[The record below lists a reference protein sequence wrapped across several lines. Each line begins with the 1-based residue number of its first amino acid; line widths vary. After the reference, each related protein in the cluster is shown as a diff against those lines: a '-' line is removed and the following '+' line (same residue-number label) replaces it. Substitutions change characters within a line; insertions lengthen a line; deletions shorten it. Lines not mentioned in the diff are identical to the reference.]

1 MPPSVTGTLLGID
14 VSGHQASISWK
25 AVKRAGISFGWVKA
39 TEGQTFVDASYERH
53 RKEARRAGVPLGAYH
68 FARPDTNVSN
78 RDPVAEADSFLA
90 VAQPHEGDLLPVLDL
105 ETPGLSP
112 AQLGRW
118 AKAWLRRV
126 ERAIGQPPILYTFPS
141 YWTDRMGNSTAF
153 GRYPLWLAS
162 YGPDDGRVH
171 PVRKVGGWTS
181 IAVHQY
187 TSKGRIEG
195 FSGPLDL
202 NRLMRGTKLGQLT
215 LGATPPLAVTRFGQ
229 PWRIVARDE
238 VLHEG
243 RRLDSGF
250 LERAR
255 DEARGR
261 GSVTIRG
268 TRRDR

>member
-1 MPPSVTGTLLGID
+1 MTTGID
-14 VSGHQASISWK
+14 VSGHQASISWR
-25 AVKRAGISFGWVKA
+25 AVKNAGISFGWVKA

-126 ERAIGQPPILYTFPS
+126 ERAIGQPPILYTYSSF
-141 YWTDRMGNSTAF
+141 WTSSVGNAPGF
-153 GRYPLWLAS
+153 ERYPLWLAN
-162 YGPDDGRVH
+162 YGKDDGEVH
-171 PVRKVGGWTS
+171 PVRTVGSWPS

-187 TSKGRIEG
+187 TSKGRIPG
-195 FSGPLDL
+195 WPKPVDL
-202 NRLMRGTKLGQLT
+202 NRLKKGWTLDKLS
-215 LGATPPLAVTRFGQ
+215 LGAEPPPAPGYGP
-229 PWRIVARDE
+229 PWRLVAKGE
-238 VLHEG
+238 VLHESG
-243 RRLDSGF
+243 RLNAAF
-250 LERAR
+250 LAR
-255 DEARGR
+255 VAEQAKAG
-261 GSVTIRG
+261 GVATIRG
-268 TRRDR
+268 TLREPEA

>member
-1 MPPSVTGTLLGID
+1 MLGID
-14 VSGHQASISWK
+14 VSGHQPSISWA
-25 AVKRAGISFGWVKA
+25 AVRDAGIQFGWVKA
-39 TEGQTFVDASYERH
+39 TEGQTFVDGSHARH

-68 FARPDTNVSN
+68 FARPDTDVST
-78 RDPVAEADSFLA
+78 RDPVAEADHFLE
-90 VAQPHEGDLLPVLDL
+90 VAPPREGDLLPVLDL

-112 AQLGRW
+112 ARMARW

-126 ERAIGQPPILYTFPS
+126 ERAIGQPPILYTYPS
-141 YWTDRMGNSTAF
+141 FWTDQMGNSPAF

-162 YGPDDGRVH
+162 YGKNDGRVH

-187 TSKGRIEG
+187 TSEGRIPG

-202 NRLMRGTKLGQLT
+202 NRLMRGWKLDQLR
-215 LGATPPLAVTRFGQ
+215 LGATTPPPAPRFGQ

-243 RRLDSGF
+243 RRLDAGF

-261 GSVTIRG
+261 GNVTIRG
-268 TRRDR
+268 TRRD